1 MVRRKKGEREVE
13 DYYLPVIYQFSLSLP
28 SDRLG
33 GQIFFP
39 LFRCCMK
46 KNKNTDNVIIFTL
59 VTQRTPINQPAHSLP
74 PPPVA
79 PPPLSPPHHHLFR
92 KDTLFL
98 LMDEFSTGSPLQ
110 EYTTIATSSYHS
122 SLSTHHR
129 HHHYHQLPLQYKA
142 LFIGF
147 LFSFV
152 CVVVI
157 HSNCSQ
163 WEEEKASGTEESSSL
178 ENVRKKERHSN

>member
-79 PPPLSPPHHHLFR
+79 PPPLSPPHHHLLR
-92 KDTLFL
+92 RDTLFL

-157 HSNCSQ
+157 H
-163 WEEEKASGTEESSSL
+163 
-178 ENVRKKERHSN
+178 